1 MTRRPYRPNVWHSAL
16 DELKG
21 ATVFEEE
28 RLSKSTAQLGSTH
41 PFWRCELV
49 SSNGELIPHENDR
62 PVYEVVGDTVW
73 MLALALVHTSRRWP
87 PLHE

>member
-28 RLSKSTAQLGSTH
+28 RLTKSTRTASNYKLQLH
-41 PFWRCELV
+41 
-49 SSNGELIPHENDR
+49 
-62 PVYEVVGDTVW
+62 
-73 MLALALVHTSRRWP
+73 LALSHFNQVLLRASAVRAG
-87 PLHE
+87 